1 MIWKSTFNKDQ
12 DMDFMFPALQIY
24 VLQIQYMCMVAD
36 VSPLKFCKSK
46 DTFVS
51 SYVVLHQERKLS
63 YHIIEILISIYISCH
78 FMQNSCIL

>member
-1 MIWKSTFNKDQ
+1 
-12 DMDFMFPALQIY
+12 MFPALQIY

-51 SYVVLHQERKLS
+51 SYVFLHQERKLS
-63 YHIIEILISIYISCH
+63 W
-78 FMQNSCIL
+78 NSLKS